1 MEILRIPIKGV
12 QRAAFSSG
20 LMCPR
25 ISGDG
30 VCGGTKFKF
39 VEAVAPY
46 MHRYR
51 CMKCG
56 KTLKYEFSNNPDYM
70 KTLYGKN
77 TDSILQKL
85 RNLTYFKGNPKK

>member
-1 MEILRIPIKGV
+1 MDILRIPTKGMN
-12 QRAAFSSG
+12 RAAFSEG

-25 ISGDG
+25 IAGDG

-39 VEAVAPY
+39 VEAVGPY

-56 KTLKYEFSNNPDYM
+56 KTLKYEFSNNPNYM
-70 KTLYGKN
+70 NTLYGRNTESIIQKIKN
-77 TDSILQKL
+77 KIYRRK
-85 RNLTYFKGNPKK
+85 

>member
-1 MEILRIPIKGV
+1 MNILHIPTKGLN
-12 QRAAFSSG
+12 RAAFSSG

-25 ISGDG
+25 VSGDG

-39 VEAVAPY
+39 VEVVSQF

-56 KTLKYEFSNNPDYM
+56 KTLKYEFSNNPDYIN
-70 KTLYGKN
+70 TLYGKN
-77 TDSILQKL
+77 TKSLIEKIKQQFY
-85 RNLTYFKGNPKK
+85 RPGNP